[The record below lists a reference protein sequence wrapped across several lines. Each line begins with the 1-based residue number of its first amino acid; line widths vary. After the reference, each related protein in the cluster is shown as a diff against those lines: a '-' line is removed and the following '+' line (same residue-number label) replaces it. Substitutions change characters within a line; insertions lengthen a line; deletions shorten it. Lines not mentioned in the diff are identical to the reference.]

1 MARSRKHRSPK
12 PSPLGSPSRLAKSAP
27 SVLDRCASLVL
38 VAAIVVVSAFLLL
51 WNLGDQRLWQD
62 EANTALVSHLVV
74 SYLLLCELSIAPY
87 FRYLGPMIPVF
98 YLLIAVMLEGLTA
111 IHPLVFPVAVVLVI
125 LGGNITSYFYEIT
138 HAFNGPIKGITSYL
152 NQHGK
157 PSDIVAVTYGDLP
170 IKFYT
175 NMRVVGGLAGD
186 DLSVAKNADW
196 IILRKHVVCVKDLEV
211 ANYLRRNVNWANY
224 VPVPID
230 APDTLFENREDPALH
245 LFRSKTTE
253 DKVVIWKKTSD

>member
-27 SVLDRCASLVL
+27 SVLDRCPSLVL

-175 NMRVVGGLAGD
+175 NMRVVGGL
-186 DLSVAKNADW
+186 
-196 IILRKHVVCVKDLEV
+196 RKHVVCVKDLEV

-245 LFRSKTTE
+245 LFRSNTTE
-253 DKVVIWKKTSD
+253 DKVVIWKKASN